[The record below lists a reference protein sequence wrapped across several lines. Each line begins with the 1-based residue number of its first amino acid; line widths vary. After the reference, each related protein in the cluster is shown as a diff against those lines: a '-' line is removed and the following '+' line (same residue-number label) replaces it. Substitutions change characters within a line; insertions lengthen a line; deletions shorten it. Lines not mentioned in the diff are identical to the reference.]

1 MKFTYIAPHSID
13 EALDI
18 LSKEKGKAALL
29 AGGTDLLLSVKDG
42 DKQPSC
48 IVDLKVLRQ
57 FNQIN
62 DNSGRLSIGA
72 LTTVRDIEKSALI
85 GNKYPFLQQAAAS
98 LGSVQIRNLATI
110 GGNIFNASPCADL
123 ALPLLALDATLTLQK
138 SRASRKVNINSFFI
152 DNGVSCA
159 AADEVLLNI
168 EIEEKAGKGIFIK
181 HSKRRAMDISVVGVC
196 IRLEFASDGKVADAR
211 IALGSVA
218 PIPMRAIEAEESLT
232 GELLN
237 EETIGESAR
246 IASNE
251 AKPIT
256 DARASAWYRKDMV
269 NALVTRGLS
278 ILKSGGSK

>member
-1 MKFTYIAPHSID
+1 MKFTYIAPQSID
-13 EALDI
+13 EVLDI

-42 DKQPSC
+42 DKQPDY
-48 IVDLKVLRQ
+48 IVDLKALRQ

-62 DNSGRLSIGA
+62 DSSGRLRIGA
-72 LTTVRDIEKSALI
+72 LTTVRDIEKSSLI

-138 SRASRKVNINSFFI
+138 SRASRKVSINSFFV

-159 AADEVLLNI
+159 AADEVLLDI
-168 EIEEKAGKGIFIK
+168 ETEEKAGKGIFIK

-196 IRLEFASDGKVADAR
+196 IRLEFSSDGKVADAR

-237 EETIGESAR
+237 EKTIAESAR
-246 IASNE
+246 IASDE

-269 NALVTRGLS
+269 NALVRRGLT
-278 ILKSGGSK
+278 ILKNGSGR

>member
-1 MKFTYIAPHSID
+1 MKFTYIAPQSID

-18 LSKEKGKAALL
+18 LAKEKGKAALL

-42 DKQPSC
+42 DKQPDY
-48 IVDLKVLRQ
+48 IVDLKALRQ
-57 FNQIN
+57 FNKIN
-62 DNSGRLSIGA
+62 DDSGRLSIGA
-72 LTTVRDIEKSALI
+72 MTTVRDIEKSSLI

-138 SRASRKVNINSFFI
+138 SRASRKVSINNFFV

-159 AADEVLLNI
+159 AADEVLLDI
-168 EIEEKAGKGIFIK
+168 GIEEKAGKGIFIK

-237 EETIGESAR
+237 EKTISESAI

-278 ILKSGGSK
+278 ILKNGSNR